1 MDVSKDF
8 ANKVLVC
15 VIDGN
20 PKHRADVVR
29 ALMSFYAVREFSDS
43 VEAIE
48 ALEANPPAAIVIDE
62 IAPPRGGLR
71 AAGDIFKRKTLAN
84 VPLILTSG
92 DPASTFFDEAAAFK
106 PHACLPKP
114 YLRSTLLNA
123 ISAGVNRGV
132 ESSWETMEPV
142 QKSVLKQTVAMF
154 NNISDMIDG
163 GEALPYGDVKESCTP
178 LVEAVTS
185 NQFKGILSGVRGHDN
200 YSYVHSLRV
209 ATFLSLFGHTIGI
222 RGDTLLTL
230 ASGGLVHDVGKM
242 SIPHDVLNKPG
253 RLVGDEWATMQSHV
267 ARTLEFLQRNPNI
280 PKGVM
285 TIAAQHHEK
294 LDGTGYP
301 KGLKGGE
308 LNELARMASI
318 VDVFGALTD
327 RRVYKEPMSPE
338 AALDIMAGM
347 RDALDMHLLIMFR
360 EMLLDAASGLGET

>member
-1 MDVSKDF
+1 MELSEKA

-20 PKHRADVVR
+20 PKHREDVVN
-29 ALMSFYAVREFSDS
+29 ALLSFYSVREFSN
-43 VEAIE
+43 AAE
-48 ALEANPPAAIVIDE
+48 ALAAVTALPPAAIILDENAPPLGGLKMIGE
-62 IAPPRGGLR
+62 IAKKKDL
-71 AAGDIFKRKTLAN
+71 AGMQ
-84 VPLILTSG
+84 LILTTSQ
-92 DPASTFFDEAAAFK
+92 PNSTFFAQAKSLK
-106 PHACLPKP
+106 PHACLTKP
-114 YLRSTLLNA
+114 FRRSAVINA
-123 ISAGVNRGV
+123 LSAGINKGV
-132 ESSWETMEPV
+132 EASWETLEPT

-154 NNISDMIDG
+154 NNISDMIDE
-163 GEALPYGDVKESCTP
+163 GEALPYGDVKNSCAP
-178 LVEAVTS
+178 LVDAVSS
-185 NQFKGILSGVRGHDN
+185 NQFKDILRGVRGHDN

-222 RGDTLLTL
+222 RGETLLTL

-242 SIPHDVLNKPG
+242 TIPHGVLNKPG

-267 ARTLEFLQRNPNI
+267 TRTLEFLSRDQDI
-280 PKGVM
+280 PKGVV

-338 AALDIMAGM
+338 KALEIMTDMKDG
-347 RDALDMHLLIMFR
+347 LDMHLLAMFR
-360 EMLLDAASGLGET
+360 EMLMDAASDAAGG